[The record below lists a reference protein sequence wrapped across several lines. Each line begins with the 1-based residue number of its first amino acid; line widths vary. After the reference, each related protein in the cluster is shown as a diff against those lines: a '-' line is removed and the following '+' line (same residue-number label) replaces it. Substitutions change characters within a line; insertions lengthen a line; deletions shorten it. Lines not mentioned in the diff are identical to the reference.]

1 MYPGREELIGF
12 AKEAI
17 QVMLSYNVHRYEAYA
32 YLTNKIHLM
41 NTSYELQCCI
51 FDQDPIEYI
60 RVCDKAQEEGMICT
74 PKKRGAGAHPLS

>member
-1 MYPGREELIGF
+1 MYYEREELLSF
-12 AKEAI
+12 AHEAI
-17 QVMLSYNVHRYEAYA
+17 QMMLSYNVHRYEAYA

-60 RVCDKAQEEGMICT
+60 RVCDKAQEEMVCDLG
-74 PKKRGAGAHPLS
+74 KKRGVGAYPL

>member
-1 MYPGREELIGF
+1 MYDGREELLGF
-12 AKEAI
+12 AKEAL

-32 YLTNKIHLM
+32 YLTNRLHLM

-60 RVCDKAQEEGMICT
+60 RVCDAVTDEMKCSWA
-74 PKKRGAGAHPLS
+74 KKRGVGAYPL